1 MALQLKIKNH
11 PIELIDNYFNGEAR
25 INDLRRPGSKDG
37 LGEVHLHVGQSQW
50 PDVRSRNLAFVETL
64 SCQYPELT

>member
-11 PIELIDNYFNGEAR
+11 PIEFIDNYFNGEVR

-37 LGEVHLHVGQSQW
+37 LDSLVPEG
-50 PDVRSRNLAFVETL
+50 NLRTL
-64 SCQYPELT
+64 IAA